1 MPTFQIP
8 MTDEPCPR
16 CLQIWQQG
24 GNLAPEMV
32 MPLPAAGFAPRARDG
47 SGPCCFDC
55 ASADGLASSGMGM
68 TFEMARLAVG
78 NDREISYRLPGIEM
92 GLVRMG
98 RMRPP
103 HDTLEEH
110 LVWVDRVVIG
120 SGG

>member
-16 CLQIWQQG
+16 CLAVMDEHS
-24 GNLAPEMV
+24 LDDEMV

-55 ASADGLASSGMGM
+55 ASADGLMTVGCM
-68 TFEMARLAVG
+68 TFAMARLAVG
-78 NDREISYRLPGIEM
+78 NDRVDSYRLNGIAM
-92 GLVRMG
+92 GLVLAG

-110 LVWVDRVVIG
+110 LVWVDRVVSG